1 MKRQNI
7 IGISAVLAALCLMGG
22 CSAQK
27 NETITLSDGN
37 TVELIVESIDEQ
49 YGVTTYKNPA
59 VWSYDAI
66 CDALTI
72 GGSKVEVPLTLEDFG
87 ADYSLETETIDY
99 NDYGKEIHA
108 GLIFNQQKI
117 GTIALADCANAND
130 TANKRITMLALGLSP
145 EENTVN
151 FSDIAI
157 NGIALGATREDVIAA
172 LGVPVNE
179 VQSEGEMTGLHYKEF
194 PDKDSYSISILI
206 IVRENKVTNINF
218 MLQMF

>member
-7 IGISAVLAALCLMGG
+7 IGFSAVLAALCLMGG

-27 NETITLSDGN
+27 SETITLSDGN

-72 GGSKVEVPLTLEDFG
+72 GGSKVEAPLTLEDFG